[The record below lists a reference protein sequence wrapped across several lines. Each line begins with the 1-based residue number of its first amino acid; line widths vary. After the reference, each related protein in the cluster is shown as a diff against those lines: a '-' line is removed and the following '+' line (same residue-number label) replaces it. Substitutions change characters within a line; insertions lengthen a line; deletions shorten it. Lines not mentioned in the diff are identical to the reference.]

1 MFKIIKKKILSKDVF
16 LFEIEARQ
24 IAKKACAG
32 QFVIVNIDEFGE
44 RIPLTIADFDRE
56 KGIITIIF
64 QAIGA
69 STKLL
74 SEKNEGDYV
83 KDFVGPLGQKS
94 EIYKTG
100 KTVICVGGGIGIAPI
115 YPIVRS
121 MKEIGNKVISIIGA
135 RNSDILILEDELKK
149 ISDEVIITTDDGSK
163 GIKGFVTDALKSI
176 IDRGEKIAQ
185 VTAIGPVIMMKTVAD
200 LTKKYGV
207 KTIVSLNPIMIDGTG
222 MCGGCRVQVGDETKF
237 ACIDGPEFDGHLV
250 DFNSLMLRQR
260 MYRKEETEA
269 KEHVCNLS
277 INSVN

>member
-1 MFKIIKKKILSKDVF
+1 MFKIIKKEILSKDVF
-16 LFEIEARQ
+16 QFEIEAMQ

-56 KGIITIIF
+56 KGTVTIIF

-94 EIYKTG
+94 EIYKTDE
-100 KTVICVGGGIGIAPI
+100 TVICVGGGIGIAPI

-135 RNSDILILEDELKK
+135 RNSGLLILEDELKK
-149 ISDEVIITTDDGSK
+149 ISDEVIIATDDGSK
-163 GIKGFVTDALKSI
+163 GIKGFVTDGLKSL

-185 VTAIGPVIMMKTVAD
+185 VTAIGPVIMMKTVAE
-200 LTKKYGV
+200 LTKKYGI
-207 KTIVSLNPIMIDGTG
+207 KTVVSLNPIMIDGTG
-222 MCGGCRVQVGDETKF
+222 MCGGCRVQVGDKTKF

-277 INSVN
+277 KITP

>member
-94 EIYKTG
+94 EIYKTD

-163 GIKGFVTDALKSI
+163 GIKGFVTNALKSI

-200 LTKKYGV
+200 LTEKYGV

-250 DFNSLMLRQR
+250 DFASLMLRQR
-260 MYRKEETEA
+260 MYRKEEAEA
-269 KEHVCNLS
+269 EDHVCNLS
-277 INSVN
+277 INSAN

>member
-94 EIYKTG
+94 EIYKTD

-250 DFNSLMLRQR
+250 DFASLMLRQR
-260 MYRKEETEA
+260 MYRKEEAEA
-269 KEHVCNLS
+269 EDHVCNLS
-277 INSVN
+277 INSAN

>member
-1 MFKIIKKKILSKDVF
+1 MFKILKKKILSKDVF
-16 LFEIEARQ
+16 QFEIEALQ

-56 KGIITIIF
+56 KGTVTIIF

-74 SEKNEGDYV
+74 SEKNEGDYI

-94 EIYKTG
+94 EIYKTDD
-100 KTVICVGGGIGIAPI
+100 TVICIGGGIGIAPI

-121 MKEIGNKVISIIGA
+121 MKEAGNKVISIIGA
-135 RNSDILILEDELKK
+135 RNSGLLILEDELKK
-149 ISDEVIITTDDGSK
+149 ISDEVIVATDDGSK
-163 GIKGFVTDALKSI
+163 GIKGFVTDGLKSI

-185 VTAIGPVIMMKTVAD
+185 VTAIGPVIMMKTVAE
-200 LTKKYGV
+200 LTKKYDI

-250 DFNSLMLRQR
+250 DFPSLMLRQR
-260 MYRKEETEA
+260 MYKKEESEA
-269 KEHVCNLS
+269 KDHICNLAK
-277 INSVN
+277 I

>member
-1 MFKIIKKKILSKDVF
+1 M
-16 LFEIEARQ
+16 A
-24 IAKKACAG
+24 
-32 QFVIVNIDEFGE
+32 
-44 RIPLTIADFDRE
+44 
-56 KGIITIIF
+56 
-64 QAIGA
+64 
-69 STKLL
+69 
-74 SEKNEGDYV
+74 
-83 KDFVGPLGQKS
+83 QK
-94 EIYKTG
+94 
-100 KTVICVGGGIGIAPI
+100 
-115 YPIVRS
+115 
-121 MKEIGNKVISIIGA
+121 
-135 RNSDILILEDELKK
+135 ELK
-149 ISDEVIITTDDGSK
+149 
-163 GIKGFVTDALKSI
+163 ALLKSI

-200 LTKKYGV
+200 LTEKYGV

>member
-64 QAIGA
+64 QAIGV

-94 EIYKTG
+94 EIYKTD

-250 DFNSLMLRQR
+250 DFASLMLRQR
-260 MYRKEETEA
+260 MYRKEEAEA
-269 KEHVCNLS
+269 EDHVCNLS
-277 INSVN
+277 INSAN

>member
-16 LFEIEARQ
+16 LFEIEALQ

-56 KGIITIIF
+56 KGTVTIIF

-74 SEKNEGDYV
+74 SEKNEGDYI

-94 EIYKTG
+94 EIYKTDE
-100 KTVICVGGGIGIAPI
+100 TIICVGGGIGIAPI

-135 RNSDILILEDELKK
+135 RNSGLLILEDELIK

-185 VTAIGPVIMMKTVAD
+185 VTAIGPVIMMKTVSE
-200 LTKKYGV
+200 LTKKYGI

-222 MCGGCRVQVGDETKF
+222 MCGGCRVQVGETTKF

-250 DFNSLMLRQR
+250 DFASLMLRQR
-260 MYRKEETEA
+260 MYRKEEAEA
-269 KEHVCNLS
+269 RDHVCNLFK
-277 INSVN
+277 

>member
-1 MFKIIKKKILSKDVF
+1 MNLLSKQPKKKILSKDVF
-16 LFEIEARQ
+16 LFEIEALQ

-56 KGIITIIF
+56 KGTVTIIF

-74 SEKNEGDYV
+74 SEKNEGDYI

-94 EIYKTG
+94 EIYKTDE
-100 KTVICVGGGIGIAPI
+100 TIICVGGGIGIAPI

-135 RNSDILILEDELKK
+135 RNSGLLILEDELIK

-185 VTAIGPVIMMKTVAD
+185 VTAIGPVIMMKTVSE
-200 LTKKYGV
+200 LTKKYGI

-222 MCGGCRVQVGDETKF
+222 MCGGCRVQVGETTKF

-250 DFNSLMLRQR
+250 DFASLMLRQR
-260 MYRKEETEA
+260 MYRKEEAEA
-269 KEHVCNLS
+269 RDHVCNLFK
-277 INSVN
+277 